1 MLKNNTAEIH
11 HESEQSNYQTSIL
24 CTRFGISIV
33 AKQCICSIPF
43 VQYFMMT
50 HVIEILKVLDVLQKP
65 LNFSEEWAMQFFYWS
80 AKIGWGRIWSHCI
93 GPGARYFTLNH
104 QTRASFMCDNKTGVI
119 ICLLH
124 WHWERNQQKVL
135 LTGRCSSGGRR
146 RPPSPHPQLSPL
158 TQDLTVQ
165 KSG

>member
-50 HVIEILKVLDVLQKP
+50 NAIEILKVLDVLQKP

-80 AKIGWGRIWSHCI
+80 AKIG
-93 GPGARYFTLNH
+93 
-104 QTRASFMCDNKTGVI
+104 
-119 ICLLH
+119 
-124 WHWERNQQKVL
+124 
-135 LTGRCSSGGRR
+135 
-146 RPPSPHPQLSPL
+146 
-158 TQDLTVQ
+158 
-165 KSG
+165 